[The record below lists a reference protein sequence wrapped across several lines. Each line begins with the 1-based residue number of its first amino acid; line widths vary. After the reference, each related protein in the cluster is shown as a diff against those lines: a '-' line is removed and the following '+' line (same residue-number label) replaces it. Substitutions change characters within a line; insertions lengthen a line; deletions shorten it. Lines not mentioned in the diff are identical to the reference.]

1 MSSMLAE
8 KYAHMLTRTDII
20 HLFRRLEE
28 IVGNR
33 SQAARIC
40 GLERRTIYGWDTTRE
55 IRSRTRER
63 ILAVLLENL
72 TEETLE
78 FLTRRSVES
87 STDVL
92 QTHLSSIYERAMS
105 ESTNNQEFTRLVT
118 KFDQERQ
125 RYEGLLASSN
135 LQTEIST
142 MLQHTLAR
150 AKEISLAFRPSPNDI
165 VRLTEFSRLIP
176 DIVKAVATLS
186 PYVSD
191 NEIAR
196 IFNLPAGFV
205 NTLSAALHDSFIA
218 IRAIE
223 PARMTQAFPGDQ
235 APTMATLTARG
246 VEREAVW
253 HEQTLPG
260 LTPRLAGAT

>member
-1 MSSMLAE
+1 LSSMLAE

-20 HLFRRLEE
+20 HLFGRLEE
-28 IVGNR
+28 TVGNR

-92 QTHLSSIYERAMS
+92 YTYLSSMYEKAMS
-105 ESTNNQEFTRLVT
+105 EGTDNQEFSRLATR
-118 KFDQERQ
+118 FDQTKQ
-125 RYEGLLASSN
+125 QYEGLLAGT
-135 LQTEIST
+135 LQNEISA
-142 MLQHTLAR
+142 MLQHTLVR
-150 AKEISLAFRPSPNDI
+150 AKEIGLAFRPLPNDI
-165 VRLTEFSRLIP
+165 VRLTEFCRLIP

-186 PYVSD
+186 PYVPH
-191 NEIAR
+191 NEIAK
-196 IFNLPAGFV
+196 IFNLPAGFINV
-205 NTLSAALHDSFIA
+205 LSAALHDSYIP
-218 IRAIE
+218 IRAVE
-223 PARMTQAFPGDQ
+223 PTQMVQVFPRDQ
-235 APTMATLTARG
+235 TPTMATLTAG
-246 VEREAVW
+246 GAEGEGVW
-253 HEQTLPG
+253 HEQAIPC
-260 LTPRLAGAT
+260 LTPRLGGAT